1 MPLNRPAKILLVVP
15 VSAERQHLARLL
27 EAGGMIVA
35 DFPSASAVDAAGE
48 GIDLALLALAQI
60 DIPAR
65 EFIAHLRAFPQQENL
80 PILALIPENDQ
91 AVEQALNAGA
101 DDYAAQPV
109 IAAALMRRV
118 AHMLDRQAAQRDLA
132 RSEYRWTQTFT
143 RGRVPQLLV
152 DPVSGLITDA
162 NIAAVE
168 FYGYPLEALQQK
180 HLFDL
185 TVTGDEPISS
195 EASAALNY
203 RQQLASGMLRAVN
216 LFNDR
221 VEIDGVSLLHTTVFD
236 NSNRLRAEQD
246 AEEQRRLAQALRNT
260 AAAVAQ
266 SLELEEVLD
275 QILDEVYKI
284 VHPDAANVM
293 LIEED
298 TAYVVR
304 LRGYKAY
311 ASDEQILN
319 TRFKISETSNLQEMI
334 KTRRP
339 LNIPDVRNFEG
350 WVDKVTPYWIG
361 SFLGTPIFD
370 GQTLFGFLIV
380 DSASTNAFT
389 NLDVERLQ
397 AFAVSTAV
405 ALRNARLYDN
415 LREQAA
421 QLEARVAERTA
432 ELVNGRAQ
440 LQSILDAMVE
450 GVIYAEFT
458 GDDVNIRYTNLALN
472 DLLGFSTEE
481 LAEQEELMRPLG
493 MSHEGYT
500 YRLQALLQTLQREG
514 KFYSEVKFKHK
525 NGSILDAVINV
536 SAVKH
541 PNGSLAGAVSVIRDI
556 SREQELQAQRTRFVA
571 YASHELRTPI
581 TNLKTR
587 LYLLR
592 KQPER
597 LEQHLSVLDDVTD
610 RMRGLVEGLLDVTRF
625 ERGMIH
631 LDKHPVPLQLLIKR
645 SVTVQI
651 PEADRKRQSLVT
663 DLPDKPILVEV
674 DGDRIIQVITN
685 LVTNAINYTPPE
697 GKIIVRSFTLNS
709 HGQEYSVVEVQ
720 DTGIGIAQEHLP
732 YLFQPFYRVQSKIE
746 GTGLGLPI
754 SKEIIELH
762 GGKIEVKSEQGSG
775 TTFSFYLPMSATD
788 QPADKNQS
796 SRFNPHNSS
805 APV

>member
-1 MPLNRPAKILLVVP
+1 MSLNRPAKILLVTS
-15 VSAERQHLARLL
+15 VSAEQQHLAHLL
-27 EAGGMIVA
+27 QAGGMIVA
-35 DFPSASAVDAAGE
+35 AFPSASAVGAVGE
-48 GIDLALLALAQI
+48 GIDLAVLALAQI
-60 DIPAR
+60 DIPAP
-65 EFIAHLRAFPQQENL
+65 EFIAHLRAFPHQENL
-80 PILALIPENDQ
+80 PVLALIPENDQ

-118 AHMLDRQAAQRDLA
+118 AQLLDRQAARRDLA

-143 RGRVPQLLV
+143 RGRVPQMLI
-152 DPVSGLITDA
+152 DPVSGLIIDA

-168 FYGYPLEALQQK
+168 FYGYPLEVLQQK
-180 HLFDL
+180 HVFDL
-185 TVTGDEPISS
+185 TATGDESISS
-195 EASAALNY
+195 EAGVALNY
-203 RQQLASGMLRAVN
+203 SQQLASGVRRAVN

-221 VEIDGVSLLHTTVFD
+221 LEFDGASLLHTTIFD
-236 NSNRLRAEQD
+236 NSKRLRAEQD
-246 AEEQRRLAQALRNT
+246 AEEQRRLVQSLRNT
-260 AAAVAQ
+260 ATAVAQ

-275 QILDEVYKI
+275 RILDEVYKI

-293 LIEED
+293 LIED
-298 TAYVVR
+298 DIARIVR
-304 LRGYKAY
+304 LRGYKDY
-311 ASDEQILN
+311 ASSQQILN
-319 TRFKISETSNLQEMI
+319 TRFKISETSNLREMVE
-334 KTRRP
+334 TRRP
-339 LNIPDVRNFEG
+339 LNIPNVKNFKG
-350 WVDKVTPYWIG
+350 WIDKISPYWIG
-361 SFLGTPIFD
+361 SFLGAPIFD
-370 GQTLFGFLIV
+370 GQTMFGFLIV

-389 NLDVERLQ
+389 NLDAERLQ

-405 ALRNARLYDN
+405 AIRNARLYDN

-421 QLEARVAERTA
+421 QLETRVAERTA
-432 ELVNGRAQ
+432 ELVSGRAQ
-440 LQSILDAMVE
+440 LRGILDAMVE
-450 GVIYAEFT
+450 GVIYTELN
-458 GDDVNIRYTNLALN
+458 GDDVNVRYTNLALN
-472 DLLGFSTEE
+472 ALLGFSTEE
-481 LAEQEELMRPLG
+481 LAAQEELMRPLS
-493 MSHEGYT
+493 MSHEGYL
-500 YRLQALLQTLQREG
+500 YNLQALLQTLQREG
-514 KFYSEVKFKHK
+514 KFYSEVKFKRK
-525 NGSILDAVINV
+525 DGSILDAAVNV
-536 SAVKH
+536 SAIKH
-541 PNGSLAGAVSVIRDI
+541 PNGLLAGSVSVIRDI

-597 LEQHLSVLDDVTD
+597 LEQHLSILEDVTD

-631 LDKHPVPLQLLIKR
+631 LDKHPIPLQLLIKR
-645 SVTVQI
+645 SVTIQI
-651 PEADRKRQSLVT
+651 PEADRKRQ
-663 DLPDKPILVEV
+663 DIIIELPDEPILVEV

-697 GKIIVRSFTLNS
+697 GKITVRSFTLNK
-709 HGQEYSVVEVQ
+709 HGEKCSVVEVQ

-732 YLFQPFYRVQSKIE
+732 YLFQPFYRVPSKVE

-762 GGKIEVKSEQGSG
+762 GGKIEVKSERGYG
-775 TTFSFYLPMSATD
+775 TTFSFYLPMPAAD
-788 QPADKNQS
+788 QPVDKNQS